1 MKISTK
7 GRYGLKAMVDLALY
21 STSENTITLKSISE
35 RQDVSERYLEQ
46 IFSSLRKNDLV
57 KSIKGPQ
64 GGYMLSRAPR
74 EITAGDIIRALEGDI
89 HIVSTE
95 DELKCKIDK
104 CIKENLWNKINE
116 SIDDIVD
123 SITLEDLVLEYKK
136 IDNEEYM
143 YYI

>member
-1 MKISTK
+1 MKVSTK
-7 GRYGLKAMVDLALY
+7 GRYGLKAMIDLALY

-35 RQDVSERYLEQ
+35 RQNVSERYLEQ

-64 GGYMLSRAPR
+64 GGYMLSREAKDTTVGS
-74 EITAGDIIRALEGDI
+74 ILRALEGDI

-95 DELKCKIDK
+95 EEVNSKIDK
-104 CIKENLWNKINE
+104 CIKDNIWNKVNE
-116 SIDDIVD
+116 SIDKIVD
-123 SITLEDLVLEYKK
+123 SVTLEDLVIEYKK
-136 IDNEEYM
+136 IDSEEYM